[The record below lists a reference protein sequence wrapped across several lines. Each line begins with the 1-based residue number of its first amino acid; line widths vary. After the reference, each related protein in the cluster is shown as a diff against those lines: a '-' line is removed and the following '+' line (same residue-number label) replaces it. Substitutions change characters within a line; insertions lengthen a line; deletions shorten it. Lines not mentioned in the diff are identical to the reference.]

1 MSAKY
6 WQRGE
11 TIDYTPTDD
20 LANGDVV
27 DLATRI
33 GVAGNDIPAG
43 ETGAVHVVGVFEI
56 PKATGAVTVGQAL
69 YWDKAA
75 ENITTAA
82 GSSRSE
88 LPSRRAT
95 CGARRVTVP
104 HSRARNSE
112 VLALPSAIKVCWQAS
127 WTPKIPVAAI

>member
-11 TIDYTPTDD
+11 TIDYTTTEA

-33 GVAGNDIPAG
+33 GVAGDDIPAKG
-43 ETGAVHVVGVFEI
+43 TGAVHVVGVFEI

-69 YWDKAA
+69 YWNKTAK
-75 ENITTAA
+75 NITTAA
-82 GSSRSE
+82 GSS
-88 LPSRRAT
+88 PA
-95 CGARRVTVP
+95 
-104 HSRARNSE
+104 N
-112 VLALPSAIKVCWQAS
+112 
-127 WTPKIPVAAI
+127 TPAGWAVAAAAANDSTVLVKLLG

>member
-11 TIDYTPTDD
+11 AIDYTATDA

-33 GVAGNDIPAG
+33 GVAGDDIPAR
-43 ETGAVHVVGVFEI
+43 ETGTVHIVGVFEI
-56 PKATGAVTVGQAL
+56 PKAAGAVTVGQAL

-75 ENITTAA
+75 KKITTDDEESANTPAGWAVAAA
-82 GSSRSE
+82 GLSD
-88 LPSRRAT
+88 AT
-95 CGARRVTVP
+95 
-104 HSRARNSE
+104 
-112 VLALPSAIKVCWQAS
+112 VLVKLLG
-127 WTPKIPVAAI
+127 

>member
-11 TIDYTPTDD
+11 VIDYTAAEA
-20 LANGDVV
+20 LKSGDVV
-27 DLATRI
+27 DLTTRI
-33 GVAGNDIPAG
+33 GVAGVDIAAG
-43 ETGAVHVVGVFEI
+43 ETGAVHVVGVFEM

-82 GSSRSE
+82 GSS
-88 LPSRRAT
+88 PA
-95 CGARRVTVP
+95 
-104 HSRARNSE
+104 N
-112 VLALPSAIKVCWQAS
+112 
-127 WTPKIPVAAI
+127 TPAGWAVAAAETDDTSVLVKLLG

>member
-11 TIDYTPTDD
+11 TIDYTATGD

-27 DLATRI
+27 NLATRI

-69 YWDKAA
+69 YWDAARGGVHTDGTYRTRRLLYVDKADYGGRPMSGKILNLDGREYRVVQA
-75 ENITTAA
+75 DEAA
-82 GSSRSE
+82 G
-88 LPSRRAT
+88 
-95 CGARRVTVP
+95 
-104 HSRARNSE
+104 
-112 VLALPSAIKVCWQAS
+112 VLTIEIEAIR
-127 WTPKIPVAAI
+127 T

>member
-11 TIDYTPTDD
+11 AIDYTATDA

-33 GVAGNDIPAG
+33 GVAGDDIPAG
-43 ETGAVHVVGVFEI
+43 ETGTVHIVGVFEI

-75 ENITTAA
+75 KKITTGGAESANTPA
-82 GSSRSE
+82 GW
-88 LPSRRAT
+88 A
-95 CGARRVTVP
+95 
-104 HSRARNSE
+104 
-112 VLALPSAIKVCWQAS
+112 
-127 WTPKIPVAAI
+127 VAAADSSDATVLVKLLG

>member
-75 ENITTAA
+75 ENIPAGWAVAAA
-82 GSSRSE
+82 GSSD
-88 LPSRRAT
+88 AT
-95 CGARRVTVP
+95 
-104 HSRARNSE
+104 
-112 VLALPSAIKVCWQAS
+112 VLVKLLG
-127 WTPKIPVAAI
+127 

>member
-11 TIDYTPTDD
+11 AIDYTATDA

-33 GVAGNDIPAG
+33 GVAGDDIPAG
-43 ETGAVHVVGVFEI
+43 ETGTVHIVGVFEI
-56 PKATGAVTVGQAL
+56 PKAAGAVTVGQAL

-75 ENITTAA
+75 KKITTDDAESVNTPAGWAVAAA
-82 GSSRSE
+82 GSSD
-88 LPSRRAT
+88 AT
-95 CGARRVTVP
+95 
-104 HSRARNSE
+104 
-112 VLALPSAIKVCWQAS
+112 VLVKLLG
-127 WTPKIPVAAI
+127 

>member
-11 TIDYTPTDD
+11 AIDYTATDA

-33 GVAGNDIPAG
+33 GVAGDDIPAG
-43 ETGAVHVVGVFEI
+43 ETGTVHIVGVFEI

-75 ENITTAA
+75 KKITTDDTESANTPAGWAVAAA
-82 GSSRSE
+82 GSSD
-88 LPSRRAT
+88 AT
-95 CGARRVTVP
+95 
-104 HSRARNSE
+104 
-112 VLALPSAIKVCWQAS
+112 VLVKLLG
-127 WTPKIPVAAI
+127 

>member
-11 TIDYTPTDD
+11 TIDYTATDD

-27 DLATRI
+27 NLATRI
-33 GVAGNDIPAG
+33 GVAGDDIAAG
-43 ETGAVHVVGVFEI
+43 ETGAVHVVGVFEM

-69 YWDKAA
+69 YWDAAA

-82 GSSRSE
+82 GSSR
-88 LPSRRAT
+88 R
-95 CGARRVTVP
+95 
-104 HSRARNSE
+104 
-112 VLALPSAIKVCWQAS
+112 
-127 WTPKIPVAAI
+127 TPRPAGPVAAAGSSDATVLVKLLG

>member
-33 GVAGNDIPAG
+33 GVAGNDIAAG
-43 ETGAVHVVGVFEI
+43 ETGAVNVEGVFEM
-56 PKATGAVTVGQAL
+56 PKATGAVTLGAAV
-69 YWDKAA
+69 YWDA
-75 ENITTAA
+75 EAKNITTVASTGSGETKKDNIPAGYAVADAA
-82 GSSRSE
+82 SAD
-88 LPSRRAT
+88 AT
-95 CGARRVTVP
+95 
-104 HSRARNSE
+104 
-112 VLALPSAIKVCWQAS
+112 VLVKLLG
-127 WTPKIPVAAI
+127 

>member
-11 TIDYTPTDD
+11 TIDYTATDE

-33 GVAGNDIPAG
+33 GVAGDDIAAG
-43 ETGAVHVVGVFEI
+43 ETGTVHVVGVFEI

-69 YWDKAA
+69 YWDKTNK
-75 ENITTAA
+75 NITTAA
-82 GSSRSE
+82 GSS
-88 LPSRRAT
+88 
-95 CGARRVTVP
+95 
-104 HSRARNSE
+104 
-112 VLALPSAIKVCWQAS
+112 QAN
-127 WTPKIPVAAI
+127 TPAGWAVAAAQSADATVLVKLLG

>member
-33 GVAGNDIPAG
+33 GVAGNDIPAD

-75 ENITTAA
+75 KNITTAA
-82 GSSRSE
+82 GSS
-88 LPSRRAT
+88 
-95 CGARRVTVP
+95 
-104 HSRARNSE
+104 
-112 VLALPSAIKVCWQAS
+112 LAN
-127 WTPKIPVAAI
+127 TPANTPAGWAVAAAGSSDATVLVKLLG

>member
-43 ETGAVHVVGVFEI
+43 ETGAVHVVGGTRRRKTS
-56 PKATGAVTVGQAL
+56 PPQR
-69 YWDKAA
+69 AA
-75 ENITTAA
+75 
-82 GSSRSE
+82 
-88 LPSRRAT
+88 
-95 CGARRVTVP
+95 ARRTPRQAGPWRRPGPVTP
-104 HSRARNSE
+104 R
-112 VLALPSAIKVCWQAS
+112 CW
-127 WTPKIPVAAI
+127 

>member
-11 TIDYTPTDD
+11 TIDYTTTEA

-33 GVAGNDIPAG
+33 GVAGDDIPANG
-43 ETGAVHVVGVFEI
+43 TGAVHVVGVFEI
-56 PKATGAVTVGQAL
+56 PKATGAITVGQAL

-75 ENITTAA
+75 KKVTTDDASSANTPA
-82 GSSRSE
+82 GW
-88 LPSRRAT
+88 A
-95 CGARRVTVP
+95 
-104 HSRARNSE
+104 
-112 VLALPSAIKVCWQAS
+112 
-127 WTPKIPVAAI
+127 VAAAQSGDATALVKLLG

>member
-11 TIDYTPTDD
+11 TIDYTTTDG

-33 GVAGNDIPAG
+33 GVAGNDIPAK

-56 PKATGAVTVGQAL
+56 PKATVAVTVGQVL
-69 YWDKAA
+69 YWDKK
-75 ENITTAA
+75 EKNITTETGDSAANTQAGWAVAAA
-82 GSSRSE
+82 G
-88 LPSRRAT
+88 PSDAT
-95 CGARRVTVP
+95 
-104 HSRARNSE
+104 
-112 VLALPSAIKVCWQAS
+112 VLVKLLG
-127 WTPKIPVAAI
+127 

>member
-11 TIDYTPTDD
+11 TIDYTATDD

-27 DLATRI
+27 NLATRI
-33 GVAGNDIPAG
+33 GVAGDDIAAG
-43 ETGAVHVVGVFEI
+43 ETGAVHVVGVFEM

-69 YWDKAA
+69 YWDTAA

-82 GSSRSE
+82 VRSPPPAAAGGAGAAAASSH
-88 LPSRRAT
+88 AT
-95 CGARRVTVP
+95 ERV
-104 HSRARNSE
+104 
-112 VLALPSAIKVCWQAS
+112 
-127 WTPKIPVAAI
+127 